1 MSAAVE
7 KKLVLSV
14 QGMTCASCVT
24 HVEKALKKVPGV
36 TQASVN
42 LATETAQVIIHPT
55 ADTPRKLVQAVED
68 AGYEAHIQQDE
79 DQSRISEEQTAKKKL
94 S

>member
-1 MSAAVE
+1 MSSAVE

-14 QGMTCASCVT
+14 QGMTCASCVA

-42 LATETAQVIIHPT
+42 LATESAQVFIQPT
-55 ADTPRKLVQAVED
+55 QVAPTDLVRAVED
-68 AGYEAHIQQDE
+68 AGYEAQIQQDE
-79 DQSRISEEQTAKKKL
+79 EQSSHLQEQAAKKKRN
-94 S
+94 